1 MKNREKFEEI
11 FGFKPNNGYKIIT
24 QGFNLVYK
32 NQVLQEENDL
42 ALSDY
47 NVEDKDIILI
57 QSGSGDNNNNNNNGM
72 EISEGKLKEGYE
84 QICGV
89 FGNMYEEEIIKL
101 AIKKNNGNVDEA
113 IMYLTYENNIE
124 ILKKENEQNKKK
136 MQEQKSKNVV
146 KKEEYIMPLE
156 EDKINLLFDLLNEED
171 NLINDEIW
179 KLFSQIKYPDSIINK
194 ATGLELMTVISEPNL
209 YKMLLNLK
217 LVNSLVF
224 EDKFCKYNQI
234 PVEIK
239 SNWVSKFITNESFVS
254 AILKKL
260 NDIGDN
266 QPEIEEKNGLERFQ
280 IKFQIISIFTNWFHN
295 IFVNIVNVA
304 KNKYIKNIIKD
315 IAQCK
320 EFNLHKNKNIHFIN
334 EIEKNNNANNANNGN
349 NNANNENAN
358 ANEQINQIEMINE
371 KEAKGFIKI
380 LNDNNVVQI
389 FYKLL
394 KAALKYNKNNKDTIE
409 SILEMLLIYFSINK
423 ETIKILLEEEKKEN
437 CFSQLKS
444 ISK

>member
-1 MKNREKFEEI
+1 MLDKIFEFLKKNIEKVKSDNEIKNYIIRELKLLSIINSTKITNIYDPNLPENTIEIYIQNNFYQPEEDLEPYKV
-11 FGFKPNNGYKIIT
+11 FKGIKIKELRNKILNDILFSEKSQKQYSQMSPINFSAEYIKQEILK
-24 QGFNLVYK
+24 QGFNLVCK

-47 NVEDKDIILI
+47 NVEDKDIVLI

-72 EISEGKLKEGYE
+72 EIPEEQLKKGYE

-101 AIKKNNGNVDEA
+101 AIKKNNGNVDDA
-113 IMYLTYENNIE
+113 IMYLTDDQNIE
-124 ILKKENEQNKKK
+124 TLKKENEQNKKK
-136 MQEQKSKNVV
+136 IQEQKSKNVV
-146 KKEEYIMPLE
+146 KKEEYFMPLE

-224 EDKFCKYNQI
+224 EDKFCKYNHI

-260 NDIGDN
+260 NDIGEN

-280 IKFQIISIFTNWFHN
+280 IKFQIISIFTN
-295 IFVNIVNVA
+295 
-304 KNKYIKNIIKD
+304 
-315 IAQCK
+315 
-320 EFNLHKNKNIHFIN
+320 
-334 EIEKNNNANNANNGN
+334 
-349 NNANNENAN
+349 
-358 ANEQINQIEMINE
+358 
-371 KEAKGFIKI
+371 
-380 LNDNNVVQI
+380 
-389 FYKLL
+389 
-394 KAALKYNKNNKDTIE
+394 
-409 SILEMLLIYFSINK
+409 
-423 ETIKILLEEEKKEN
+423 
-437 CFSQLKS
+437 
-444 ISK
+444 